1 MPQPTIATTDVDA
14 ELVSR
19 LRLAV
24 MRLARRLRQQ
34 AESGISPSMLSAVAT
49 IANCGPLTLGRLAEI
64 ERVQPP
70 TVTRVVARLEEE
82 GLVAREP
89 DAHDKR
95 VSRMSATPEG
105 KRLIERARNR
115 KNAYLAKQLRKL
127 SPDEIVALTSVVGS
141 LERLLED
148 RKA

>member
-95 VSRMSATPEG
+95 VSRMSVTPEG
-105 KRLIERARNR
+105 RRLIERARNR